1 MLLVTYRGLAVVQPR
16 TGSMSALG
24 LKQTL
29 RHEALAPSLTAAKD
43 PAADAQLGELRIPR
57 GALGIQAG
65 HTRET

>member
-1 MLLVTYRGLAVVQPR
+1 
-16 TGSMSALG
+16 MSALG